1 MNVGEKLKS
10 RFEEDAHCLGI
21 DTKSKDHSVKAE
33 KPVAKEAPHAS
44 FAPVDYA
51 KLALLKPVSPIGSG
65 VAKAAHAASVT
76 LADPAV
82 KKDLA
87 AVKTVAAPLIKS
99 GGATIATAAVATK
112 CVLTMVN
119 GAETMVAALATAQ
132 VELTPFGAASFAVAE
147 VGFVGS
153 ALKLAKEI
161 PKAIHD
167 GRAAAPVVRDAA
179 HHVMETF
186 KKNLGR

>member
-10 RFEEDAHCLGI
+10 RFEEDVHCLGI
-21 DTKSKDHSVKAE
+21 DTKSKDHAVKAE

-44 FAPVDYA
+44 FAHVDYA
-51 KLALLKPVSPIGSG
+51 KLALLKPAATIGSG
-65 VAKAAHAASVT
+65 VVKAFYAASAT
-76 LADPAV
+76 LADPSV

-119 GAETMVAALATAQ
+119 GAETMAASLGTAQ

-147 VGFVGS
+147 VGFLASTV
-153 ALKLAKEI
+153 KLAEEV

-167 GRAAAPVVRDAA
+167 GRAAAPVVREAG
-179 HHVMETF
+179 HHVIETF
-186 KKNLGR
+186 KKNLGW